1 MSQFGD
7 DEAEPQDEAGQDA
20 ERPSRS
26 ARKRKAEALQ
36 RLGEHLLALK
46 PQQLQRFDLPPQLLE
61 ALLETQRLRSRPAFA
76 RARQYIG
83 RLMRDID
90 PAPIERALALHA
102 PDLKARGAR
111 ARDAKARDAKM
122 PR

>member
-1 MSQFGD
+1 MSD
-7 DEAEPQDEAGQDA
+7 LIDNEEPQDQ

-26 ARKRKAEALQ
+26 ARKRNAEALQ

-46 PQQLQRFDLPPQLLE
+46 PQQLQRFDLPPILLE
-61 ALLETQRLRSRPAFA
+61 ALLETQRLRSRAASA

-102 PDLKARGAR
+102 PDLRARGAR